1 MSKKKKRIAIV
12 FEDKLHLQLGVFNAA
27 LNRARYLMRHDE
39 FEVDVYML
47 QVYDG
52 WFVRWLRRS
61 ERIDNRPEQVV
72 VEGVPIHLIWFKRD
86 IRDSFRHRVLHGE
99 PRHFIDFLKLTARRL
114 EGYDL
119 VTAHDRMGGEI
130 AEEAGRLFGIPWFV
144 TWHGGNSVTVM
155 LDDPVLRRIATRLL
169 EGATCNF
176 FVSRGLVDIMR
187 EFTPNFRADV
197 LLNGANDTFVRLPDA
212 ERQALR
218 ARYGVDD
225 GSPVVA
231 FVGRFEPVKNPLML
245 PEIFSAIQR
254 KWGGKVHFWAIGSGE
269 LLDQTRQ
276 LMAQH
281 SELECTFMGQVARAE
296 MPRVMNCMDLLVL
309 PSSLEGLPLVTIEA
323 MSCGA
328 HVVASDVAGTAEAVG
343 RDNAFALDDDFV
355 ERLTDR
361 GVAMLRGEVSQS
373 LPPEVSWEATAR
385 KEAAIY
391 WAQFV
396 KE

>member
-231 FVGRFEPVKNPLML
+231 FVGRFEPVKNPLM
-245 PEIFSAIQR
+245 R
-254 KWGGKVHFWAIGSGE
+254 
-269 LLDQTRQ
+269 
-276 LMAQH
+276 
-281 SELECTFMGQVARAE
+281 ELECTFMGQVARAE

-391 WAQFV
+391 RAQFI